1 MASSTNRGPTNHQP
15 VTYLGPEKS
24 ILRRTSETSESF
36 RGSAKN
42 PIINRLQMHET
53 WIIHELYMDYKWLYM
68 DYISVMDE
76 TPLIQWF
83 ALASPVPDC
92 PAILVELAA
101 KFVKVLEKQ
110 PFFWVDKP

>member
-83 ALASPVPDC
+83 RLGISSAWLSSNSGRTRS
-92 PAILVELAA
+92 
-101 KFVKVLEKQ
+101 KVREGPGKTTL
-110 PFFWVDKP
+110 FLGG